1 MQEAPVLKLSEEL
14 EDKQKVEQAVMELE
28 KLEEEQKEKPLT
40 TEAQK
45 AIARQFDSAL
55 TKDEKKQVEDFA
67 KKIDLNNPGHVMM
80 YGSEAQK
87 KVSEFADNI
96 LSDVKN
102 KDSGDVGNMLSN
114 LIGELKSFENSTEK
128 PKGIRAWFSSADK
141 HIKSVRAS
149 FDTVNENVET
159 IAAELEKHQ
168 VQLLKDI
175 AMLGNLYDT
184 NLGFFKELTMYI
196 LAGEKKLEEIRNGE
210 LVKLKEKAQETQDPI
225 DAQKAGDL
233 DAACD
238 RFEKKLHD
246 LKLTRQVSLQ
256 MAPQI
261 RLLQNNDS
269 LLIERIQSTL
279 VNTLPLWKNQMVLA
293 LGLEHGR
300 QAVQSQK
307 AVTEMTNELLKKN
320 AETLKMSTIETAKE
334 AERGIVDIDTLVQ
347 TNQSLIDTMK
357 EVARIQEEGRVQ
369 RKQAEESLANMEAE
383 LKRHLIEG

>member
-1 MQEAPVLKLSEEL
+1 MQEAPILKLSEEL

-55 TKDEKKQVEDFA
+55 TKDEKKQVDDFA

-87 KVSEFADNI
+87 KVSEFADSI
-96 LSDVKN
+96 LADVKN
-102 KDSGDVGNMLSN
+102 KDSGDVGNMLSS

-184 NLGFFKELTMYI
+184 NLSFFKELTMYI

-320 AETLKMSTIETAKE
+320 AETLKMGTIETAKE

-357 EVARIQEEGRVQ
+357 EVARIQEEGRLQ

>member
-1 MQEAPVLKLSEEL
+1 
-14 EDKQKVEQAVMELE
+14 
-28 KLEEEQKEKPLT
+28 
-40 TEAQK
+40 
-45 AIARQFDSAL
+45 
-55 TKDEKKQVEDFA
+55 
-67 KKIDLNNPGHVMM
+67 
-80 YGSEAQK
+80 
-87 KVSEFADNI
+87 
-96 LSDVKN
+96 
-102 KDSGDVGNMLSN
+102 
-114 LIGELKSFENSTEK
+114 
-128 PKGIRAWFSSADK
+128 
-141 HIKSVRAS
+141 
-149 FDTVNENVET
+149 
-159 IAAELEKHQ
+159 
-168 VQLLKDI
+168 
-175 AMLGNLYDT
+175 MLGNLYDT

-210 LVKLKEKAQETQDPI
+210 LVKLKEKAQQTQDPI

-320 AETLKMSTIETAKE
+320 AETLKMGTIETAKE

-357 EVARIQEEGRVQ
+357 EVARIQEEGRLQ

>member
-1 MQEAPVLKLSEEL
+1 
-14 EDKQKVEQAVMELE
+14 
-28 KLEEEQKEKPLT
+28 
-40 TEAQK
+40 
-45 AIARQFDSAL
+45 
-55 TKDEKKQVEDFA
+55 
-67 KKIDLNNPGHVMM
+67 MM

-175 AMLGNLYDT
+175 SMLGNLYDT

-210 LVKLKEKAQETQDPI
+210 LVKLKEKAQQTQDPI

-320 AETLKMSTIETAKE
+320 AETLKMGTIETAKE

-357 EVARIQEEGRVQ
+357 EVARIQEEGRLQ